1 VTRILIVEDERDLL
15 DSLREFFEDEG
26 YSVQTAENGAQALDL
41 LSAGDPPS
49 VVVLDLLMPV
59 IDGNEVFSR
68 MQREPRLSKVPVI
81 VSTSDPSRAPSG
93 VLTLRKPV
101 NLQNLLGA
109 IQARCSDA
117 RAP

>member
-1 VTRILIVEDERDLL
+1 VNRILIVEDERDLL
-15 DSLREFFEDEG
+15 DSLREFFEDQG
-26 YSVQTAENGAQALDL
+26 FSVLTAENGAEALEL
-41 LSAGDPPS
+41 MSEGDPPS
-49 VVVLDLLMPV
+49 VVVLDLVMPV
-59 IDGNEVFSR
+59 VDGNEVFSR

-109 IQARCSDA
+109 IQARCSAA
-117 RAP
+117 RVP